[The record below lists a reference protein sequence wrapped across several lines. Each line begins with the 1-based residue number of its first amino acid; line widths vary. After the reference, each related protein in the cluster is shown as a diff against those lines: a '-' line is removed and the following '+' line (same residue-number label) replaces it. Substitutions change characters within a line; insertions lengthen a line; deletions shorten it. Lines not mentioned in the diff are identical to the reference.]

1 MNILNICESISKKL
15 GIEYEPLNKII
26 ITNLNQEQL
35 DLKFDDKLMCKIND
49 LLEKDELINI
59 FGEVDLKKEL
69 TKINFIK
76 LKNNLG
82 KLQILVLINNL
93 KKSKNCSDVLNSF
106 MNVFNKKI
114 ESVNEILTDN
124 LLQTGGNNK
133 YYNKYFKY
141 KKNYLKLKYKI

>member
-1 MNILNICESISKKL
+1 MNILNICESISIKL
-15 GIEYEPLNKII
+15 GINYEPLNKII

-35 DLKFDDKLMCKIND
+35 DLKFDDKLMNKINN
-49 LLEKDELINI
+49 LLEKDELIYN
-59 FGEVDLKKEL
+59 FGEMELKNEL
-69 TKINFIK
+69 TKTNFAK

-93 KKSKNCSDVLNSF
+93 KKSKNCNDVLNSF
-106 MNVFNKKI
+106 MNIFNKKI

-124 LLQTGGNNK
+124 LLQTGGNKK